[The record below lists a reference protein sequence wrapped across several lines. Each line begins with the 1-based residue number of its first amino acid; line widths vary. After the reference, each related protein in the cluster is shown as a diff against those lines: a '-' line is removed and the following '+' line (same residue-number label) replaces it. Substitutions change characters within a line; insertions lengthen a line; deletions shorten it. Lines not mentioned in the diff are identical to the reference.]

1 MVKFRKLNKIQNN
14 NKTNKTDSKNKK
26 FSYNYINSE
35 KNKIREKNPNI
46 FHFNK
51 ESSFIYESRR
61 CIYFYSKLEN
71 NNKMK
76 PNSDEFTFLKE
87 YEKNYPTN
95 GENISNQKYIE
106 IPQNLAI
113 FISNRI
119 KIIPKLDDRAINV
132 QNLIKNHKHERLS
145 CRALA
150 ELYKN
155 TYNKKISKTTIN
167 TILKYHLGLK
177 YLKTSVKNE
186 ILLSSE
192 SIKQT
197 YFILKIIIRHLKL
210 GGKIIFIDESTFY
223 TKNINF
229 KTWRKSSEFI
239 FNSFKD
245 NKKRNLI
252 LAVSNE
258 KIIHWEINS
267 DNFSSE
273 NFLNFIDDILESLD
287 NNDNSI
293 YILFMDNASIH
304 LSLDLM
310 KFYSKNKLKILF
322 NVPYASFFNMA
333 ELCFRAIKKIIYG
346 FIFSSIEEVE
356 SKVIEI
362 LKSDKLNAQIPLLYK
377 ETLREYIKFID
388 DNININLN
396 FS

>member
-1 MVKFRKLNKIQNN
+1 
-14 NKTNKTDSKNKK
+14 
-26 FSYNYINSE
+26 
-35 KNKIREKNPNI
+35 
-46 FHFNK
+46 
-51 ESSFIYESRR
+51 
-61 CIYFYSKLEN
+61 
-71 NNKMK
+71 MK

-87 YEKNYPTN
+87 YEQQY
-95 GENISNQKYIE
+95 SNNEEKIANHKYIE
-106 IPQNLAI
+106 IPKNIAL
-113 FISNRI
+113 FLSKRT
-119 KIIPKLDDRAINV
+119 KIIPKLDERAINV

-145 CRALA
+145 CRSLA

-155 TYNKKISKTTIN
+155 TYNKNISKTTIN
-167 TILKYHLGLK
+167 IILKHQLGLK
-177 YLKTSVKNE
+177 YLKMSVKNN

-192 SIKQT
+192 SIRQT

-210 GGKIIFIDESTFY
+210 KGKIIFIDESTFY

-229 KTWRKSSEFI
+229 KTWRKSLEFI

-258 KIIHWEINS
+258 RIIHWEITS
-267 DNFSSE
+267 DNCSSE
-273 NFLNFIDDILESLD
+273 KFLNFIDDMLENLD
-287 NNDNSI
+287 NYDNSN
-293 YILFMDNASIH
+293 YLLFMDNASIH

-333 ELCFRAIKKIIYG
+333 ELCFRSIKKIIYG

-356 SKVIEI
+356 SKVIEM
-362 LKSDKLNAQIPLLYK
+362 LKSDKLNTQIPLLYK

-388 DNININLN
+388 DNINIDLN